1 MYHLFQHQTLHILS
15 TRCVY
20 VSRMDSRTSDIRSLT
35 AVMIESL
42 KMRHCVVTP
51 VITDVSNDRNDI
63 GFKFHA
69 VQAE

>member
-1 MYHLFQHQTLHILS
+1 MYHLLHILS

-20 VSRMDSRTSDIRSLT
+20 VSRMDSRTWEIQSLT
-35 AVMIESL
+35 AVMVQSL
-42 KMRHCVVTP
+42 KVRHCVVTP